1 MLVKSLHTDDHLA
14 DLQETFDSLQRY
26 NMKLN
31 LAKCVFSVDS
41 DKFLGYIITQRGIE
55 ANPHKVQATLDI

>member
-14 DLQETFDSLQRY
+14 DLQATFDSLQRY